1 MFSSLFLRILSVFVL
16 IFFGGLARKTGII
29 DAGATT
35 RLAGAVKNFF
45 YPALI
50 FHALF
55 NNFTASE
62 LAENYLLPAGALMFM
77 AAGYLIGLASA
88 RFLRFR
94 DSKERGSFLF
104 QCAINN
110 YSFLPLPIILML
122 WGEHAVAMLIFS
134 TLGSEIAVWTFGVF
148 ALCGNRFRRD
158 SLKNLLSAP
167 LISIIAAVAAILLRD
182 YFSGSALFEHHFAA
196 EAGASLMAA
205 AEMLGGATIPLAMFI
220 VGSRIFVLQSHH
232 VFAFKQL
239 CVAALRLVIIPAA
252 GISLFFLLPLSEEMR
267 LVLIM
272 VAVMPSANASV
283 VLAEVYSSDA
293 DFAASS
299 VLITHIFAL
308 VTIPLW
314 LSFFVT

>member
-16 IFFGGLARKTGII
+16 IFLGGAARKTNIL
-29 DAGATT
+29 DAATTT
-35 RLAGAVKNFF
+35 RLAYAVKNFF

-55 NNFTASE
+55 NNFTAPG
-62 LAENYLLPAGALMFM
+62 LVENRLLPAGAFTIMII
-77 AAGYLIGLASA
+77 GYLLGLSA
-88 RFLRFR
+88 VRFMRFKNAAQK
-94 DSKERGSFLF
+94 SSFLF

-148 ALCGNRFRRD
+148 ALSGNRFRRE
-158 SLKNLLSAP
+158 SLRNLLSVP
-167 LISIIAAVAAILLRD
+167 MISIMLAVAAVIARD
-182 YFSGSALFEHHFAA
+182 YFSDSLLLQNRFAA
-196 EAGASLMAA
+196 EAGASFMAA
-205 AEMLGGATIPLAMFI
+205 VEMLGGATIPLAMFV
-220 VGSRIFVLQSHH
+220 VGSRIFVLESHH
-232 VFAFKQL
+232 IFSIKQL
-239 CVAALRLVIIPAA
+239 YVAVIRLLLAPAA
-252 GISLFFLLPLSEEMR
+252 AILVLFLMPFSGEMM
-267 LVLIM
+267 LVLIV
-272 VAVMPSANASV
+272 VAVMPAANASV
-283 VLAEVYSSDA
+283 VLSEAYGADV